1 MHKTENERDAD
12 KRKERIEKVA
22 LFLVRWSQPMLF
34 IGAALVIIDCLYWT
48 FTAITRWQ
56 GAICAAVAVVS
67 IVEMLLGAVV
77 YIQSVM
83 VDERGKRSRD
93 E

>member
-1 MHKTENERDAD
+1 MYKTNIERAED
-12 KRKERIEKVA
+12 KRRARVEKVA
-22 LFLVRWSQPMLF
+22 TWFVRWSQVLFF
-34 IGAALVIIDCLYWT
+34 IGSGAVVIDCLYWT

-67 IVEMLLGAVV
+67 ILAMLLGAVV

-83 VDERGKRSRD
+83 VDERGKRSSD